1 MIDFFSLSKPQQRLV
16 IEQVQSGL
24 GIPLQ
29 AIEKDL
35 WVTCVLQILFSV
47 DLKADVVFK
56 GGTSLSKM
64 GNLIERFS
72 EDIDIAINPAIC
84 GFEGNPT
91 KKQLKNLRKSSS
103 LYVKNDLS
111 MVLQSVMEKYGL
123 NTSLIVMPE
132 PDGIGDST
140 YPEPRKIFIEYQS
153 LFPSSIDYLQNRVV
167 LEVGMRSLMEPT
179 ENIYVKS
186 LISSALPDVNTSV
199 VNPIITT
206 ASPQK
211 TFLEKVCLLHE
222 LFSAKVKAEN
232 ADRRSRHLY
241 DLERMMDE
249 PFAIEVINNSEL
261 WESIRHNREVFTSIR
276 GLNYGTDIR
285 REIILIPPEKYMDEW
300 KNDYEAMRG
309 SMIFGDSLSFDS
321 LMERMEI
328 LQNRFYEYH

>member
-241 DLERMMDE
+241 DLERMMDMD
-249 PFAIEVINNSEL
+249 FAINSLRNNEL
-261 WESIRHNREVFTSIR
+261 WDNIQHHRSIFTSVAGVDYSVDFRKYIV
-276 GLNYGTDIR
+276 LC
-285 REIILIPPEKYMDEW
+285 PPESVLSAW
-300 KNDYEAMRG
+300 KNDYRQMCET
-309 SMIFGDSLSFDS
+309 MIYGEKLPF
-321 LMERMEI
+321 ERLIERI
-328 LQNRFYEYH
+328 RELEDRFHNL

>member
-241 DLERMMDE
+241 DLERMMDMD
-249 PFAIEVINNSEL
+249 FAINSLRNNEL
-261 WESIRHNREVFTSIR
+261 WNNIQHHRSIFTSVAGVDYSVDFRKYIV
-276 GLNYGTDIR
+276 LC
-285 REIILIPPEKYMDEW
+285 PPESVLSAW
-300 KNDYEAMRG
+300 KNDYRQMCET
-309 SMIFGDSLSFDS
+309 MIYGEKLPF
-321 LMERMEI
+321 ERLIERI
-328 LQNRFYEYH
+328 RELEDRFHNL